1 MVMEVVVAMGSRWE
15 VPAMACRLVVRVA
28 TTLEVDN
35 RWVMVAVADMA
46 NREEAMAKV
55 VASEAD
61 TRATLTK
68 QPAMETAM
76 EDSHKQADSKVEEE
90 ECKEIKMP
98 PSLSVILVMLTKET
112 SRRSSEGS
120 A

>member
-1 MVMEVVVAMGSRWE
+1 MVMEVEAAMGSRWE

-90 ECKEIKMP
+90 CKEIKMP
-98 PSLSVILVMLTKET
+98 PSLSAILVMLTKET